1 MLGDRMGE
9 LVAKGGFVLHI
20 HEEKLEEVRQ
30 LADLVQGPLDSG
42 YARIM
47 QEIGVRSEEVWLA
60 STSEGAFLV
69 VMLEGDDPEASL
81 RAFLTLEDPPVGIWL
96 RQVAADATDI
106 DTAHLR
112 PLENIMMQSFQ
123 QSERANE

>member
-1 MLGDRMGE
+1 M
-9 LVAKGGFVLHI
+9 LHI

-60 STSEGAFLV
+60 TTSEGAFLV
-69 VMLEGDDPEASL
+69 VILEGDDPEASL

-112 PLENIMMQSFQ
+112 PLENIMMQNFQ
-123 QSERANE
+123 QSEEENE